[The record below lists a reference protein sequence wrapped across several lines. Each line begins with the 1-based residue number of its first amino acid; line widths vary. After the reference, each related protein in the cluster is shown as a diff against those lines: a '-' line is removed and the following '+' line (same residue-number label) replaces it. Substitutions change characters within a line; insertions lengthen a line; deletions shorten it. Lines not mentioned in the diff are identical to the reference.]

1 MSEKELDW
9 LSIQFEITL
18 QSLAEESEMSDFKK
32 TDRCEIEKFCA
43 EFLLNKKN

>member
-18 QSLAEESEMSDFKK
+18 QNLAEESEMSDS
-32 TDRCEIEKFCA
+32 
-43 EFLLNKKN
+43 KKN